1 MESQDLEKTFERFY
15 TTDKSRSRKTT
26 GLGLAIVKKFAMQ
39 MGGDAKAELKGGR
52 FTIEVCLPAVVED

>member
-1 MESQDLEKTFERFY
+1 MEKTFERFY

-52 FTIEVCLPAVVED
+52 FTIEVCLLAVVED